1 MILIISCV
9 VFVFSAVADP
19 IVCILV
25 CLQLFSQREPS
36 DAIAIEHCWFEQDEI
51 QGEKVHYRSK
61 PVYYQFLQLVLIYLT
76 NR

>member
-1 MILIISCV
+1 MCC
-9 VFVFSAVADP
+9 FCVFSSSSALFWYVYNF
-19 IVCILV
+19 
-25 CLQLFSQREPS
+25 FSQREPS

-51 QGEKVHYRSK
+51 QGKKVHYRSK